1 MEETNVVLPPIQE
14 QPKSSKKVLV
24 VLVMIIALVVG
35 GIYMFKQSRGSDTGE
50 FSEIDRVVAASVD
63 LYCLSLNPLPKS
75 EEPVTFGDYN
85 GGFDSSL
92 KPRVEDLI
100 AQKEILKKYG
110 FENEMDYET
119 VGAKYKNTEEFT
131 NKVIMSPKYT
141 ECTNAVLSVREDAGL
156 LYNKRI

>member
-1 MEETNVVLPPIQE
+1 MEETNVVLPPTQE
-14 QPKSSKKVLV
+14 QPKSSKKVLG

-50 FSEIDRVVAASVD
+50 LSEIDRVVAASVD

-100 AQKEILKKYG
+100 AQNEILKKYG
-110 FENEMDYET
+110 FENEMDYEN
-119 VGAKYKNTEEFT
+119 VGSKYKYTEEFT
-131 NKVIMSPKYT
+131 IKVLSSEEYI
-141 ECTNAVLSVREDAGL
+141 ECTNAVLNSRENSGPL
-156 LYNKRI
+156 